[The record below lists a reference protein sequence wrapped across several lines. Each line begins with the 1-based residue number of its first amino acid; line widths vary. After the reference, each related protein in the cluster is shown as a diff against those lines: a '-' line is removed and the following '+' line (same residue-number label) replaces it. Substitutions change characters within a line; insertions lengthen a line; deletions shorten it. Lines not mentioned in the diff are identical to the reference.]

1 MKMQDLVNR
10 GFNYYSSNNE
20 FKSGDRIKDF
30 KLVLRITEPY
40 HDFLIYQNDKGD
52 LRVSKFHVGD

>member
-1 MKMQDLVNR
+1 MTTQDLIDR
-10 GFNYYSSNNE
+10 GFNYYSSSNE
-20 FKSGDRIKDF
+20 FKKDDKIKDF

-52 LRVSKFHVGD
+52 LRVSKFCLGD